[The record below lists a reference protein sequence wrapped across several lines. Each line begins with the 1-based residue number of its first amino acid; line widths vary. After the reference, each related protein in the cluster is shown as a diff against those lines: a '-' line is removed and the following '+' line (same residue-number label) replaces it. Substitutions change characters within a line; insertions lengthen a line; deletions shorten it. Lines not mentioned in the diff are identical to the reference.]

1 MMKND
6 SEHQKFFN
14 DLMDLIDFDGD
25 ESALEEF
32 RVNTKI
38 SKNPGFG
45 SVSIRKKKQ

>member
-6 SEHQKFFN
+6 ASHQKFFN
-14 DLMDLIDFDGD
+14 EIMDFMDFNQDD
-25 ESALEEF
+25 DAMEEF

-45 SVSIRKKKQ
+45 AVSIRKKKK